1 MKLAP
6 KSTSTKSS
14 SGLACNIDQRGRR
27 ARLISG
33 AVVVLCGGA
42 LIVTGLI
49 IGSKALLVVG
59 IFLDVAGSFMIFEGA
74 RGWCALRAMGVKTP
88 M

>member
-1 MKLAP
+1 MKLASNP
-6 KSTSTKSS
+6 NSR
-14 SGLACNIDQRGRR
+14 LACNIDQRGRR

-33 AVVVLCGGA
+33 VIVDLCG
-42 LIVTGLI
+42 V
-49 IGSKALLVVG
+49 ALLVTG
-59 IFLDVAGSFMIFEGA
+59 IVSHSLALIIAGVFLDVTGSFMIFEGA

>member
-1 MKLAP
+1 MKFV
-6 KSTSTKSS
+6 
-14 SGLACNIDQRGRR
+14 CNIDPRGRR
-27 ARLISG
+27 ARLIG
-33 AVVVLCGGA
+33 GIIVDVCGVA

-49 IGSKALLVVG
+49 SGSKALLVAG

-74 RGWCALRAMGVKTP
+74 RGWCRLRAMGIKTP